1 MERFFYLNSNNEQ
14 AGPISPT
21 EFDRYGVNESSM
33 IWKQGM
39 PNWMR
44 AGQIPELL
52 PYLRPSTPPPP
63 VGGNRYKNNSYHSG
77 GNVPSGDYGRNGFN
91 NGSQYKPMKPDNNMI
106 WAILST
112 VLCCLPFGIYAIIQ
126 ASKVNGLYN
135 SGNYA
140 EAQAM
145 ADSAKKWAGVGAIIG
160 LVGSVIY
167 ALLLI
172 LAGA

>member
-14 AGPISPT
+14 AGPVAP
-21 EFDRYGVNESSM
+21 EDFGRYGINERTM

-44 AGQIPELL
+44 AGQLPELA
-52 PYLRPSTPPPP
+52 PYLSSSTPPPP
-63 VGGNRYKNNSYHSG
+63 VGMNRYENNSYHG
-77 GNVPSGDYGRNGFN
+77 GNAPSCNYGRNDFN
-91 NGSQYKPMKPDNNMI
+91 GGSQYKPMKPDNNMV